1 MNYSKAM
8 IDLISEARRRA
19 PSEDKPSIK
28 LANPDVLFELNTL
41 YHNSNDAVLR
51 AIIKEA
57 FLLAGDP
64 WPQKLQE
71 TEVEPEPEEEEV
83 ANQPRYIT
91 KVYRGQTQLIEVA
104 PESSV
109 KEEKEPPKRIYRG
122 QVVA

>member
-28 LANPDVLFELNTL
+28 LANPDVLLELNNL
-41 YHNSNDAVLR
+41 YHKSTDAVLR

-64 WPQKLQE
+64 WPEKLA
-71 TEVEPEPEEEEV
+71 EPEEEVEEE
-83 ANQPRYIT
+83 APAPRYIT

-104 PESSV
+104 PEQV
-109 KEEKEPPKRIYRG
+109 MQQEKQPAKKIYRG

>member
-71 TEVEPEPEEEEV
+71 TEAEPEPAEEEV
-83 ANQPRYIT
+83 AQPRYIT
-91 KVYRGQTQLIEVA
+91 KVYRGQTQLIEVP
-104 PESSV
+104 PESVS
-109 KEEKEPPKRIYRG
+109 KEEKEVPKRIYRG

>member
-28 LANPDVLFELNTL
+28 LANPDVLLELNNL
-41 YHNSNDAVLR
+41 YHKSTDAVLR

-64 WPQKLQE
+64 WPEKLAEKEQQ
-71 TEVEPEPEEEEV
+71 EEEESKG
-83 ANQPRYIT
+83 PRYIT

-104 PESSV
+104 PE
-109 KEEKEPPKRIYRG
+109 EESKQEKQPAKKIYRG
-122 QVVA
+122 RVVA

>member
-1 MNYSKAM
+1 M

-104 PESSV
+104 PESSG

>member
-1 MNYSKAM
+1 MNFSKAM

-28 LANPDVLFELNTL
+28 LANPHILNELHTL
-41 YHNSNDAVLR
+41 YHNSQDEVIK

-64 WPQKLQE
+64 WPEKLLQK
-71 TEVEPEPEEEEV
+71 EPSE
-83 ANQPRYIT
+83 QPDIKYATR
-91 KVYRGQTQLIEVA
+91 VYRGQTQLVEIKQDDAVD
-104 PESSV
+104 
-109 KEEKEPPKRIYRG
+109 EPNVTATKPKRIYRG